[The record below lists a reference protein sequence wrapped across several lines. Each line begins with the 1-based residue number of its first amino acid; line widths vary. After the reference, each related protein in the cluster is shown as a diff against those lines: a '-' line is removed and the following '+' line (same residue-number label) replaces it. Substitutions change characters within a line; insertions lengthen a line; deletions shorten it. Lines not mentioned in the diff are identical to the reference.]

1 MLHGLRKRIGNL
13 MGQSPAATAEPSEN
27 AAPGVGAEES
37 TVSGQP
43 LRTPTNPK
51 FAPPPELDQE
61 VAAKLARREAQRRE
75 ARRLLKEQVQNRTAT
90 LMSEIRNQLLYE
102 IHNTLDD
109 DTGPKVLKDVLE
121 LALDPTFLRKLDAD
135 IDAHV
140 FKLMERLQSAWR
152 KEDDIDALLPQTST
166 LVEELKM
173 YRDQI
178 VRTHLLDQVEV
189 YALPQFA
196 KVFPDGGA
204 PPEQLKQGL
213 ASYWKQ
219 CHAAI
224 SRFSK
229 APEMALLENAREGLR
244 PDTSTLRERLVAAQ
258 YRNGYRTL
266 GARLA
271 DQYAKVAQL
280 QMSKGDRLDKHRP
293 EIDRQVVEGIIVPL
307 AFFIRDRDKPEPL
320 DAMRSRAELFRDI
333 VDKMVA
339 CGDPFSRTAEAV
351 KPILRRSIEQ
361 SRPLVLEQF
370 PYLAAPIESLKPTEV
385 HRATALLHMFE
396 TLLRP
401 DLDEKALEAVE
412 QNIRLN
418 KTQYHIYVH
427 LDRTNPDLIPRLL
440 PLDRIQPSDAE
451 FLLKFLEEFGPSK
464 QAMIN
469 MARRLNYLP
478 PDQPSAEGP
487 QAVIQALAVLALPR
501 RELTSWQFL
510 YSPSPPAPNEL
521 EVLAK
526 TVVQQ
531 FRPTGIGAY
540 DRQQSIGAVPV
551 PVDLSSALA
560 SIGYH
565 PDKPNRLEIFS
576 NEIQQFIAS
585 GKAWELGKALDNL
598 RSFRRAVE
606 KERIRKGLVD
616 TEASPYVSEIWLR
629 ESGELVGLLSYDG
642 TGFGEVPIELMVRK
656 PQGANHAEVEQALRR
671 QLRNQALIYQAF
683 HKLFTA
689 ERELPIARRRELP
702 TYLKTTYEKIEPKR
716 NPLLIHLRNARFLLR
731 RMEEFAAMILESTPG
746 SRNDTAT
753 VAQILTGLSRKVDEL
768 LTGVDKTASSVDLAR
783 FAREHERILK
793 YLNVAIVQSVNPWLE
808 RQTSELATE
817 FEFREQDVEAA
828 IRVAALTNE
837 MDWGEVANCRVNP
850 IRGTLGCRALIELKD
865 GSSKVV
871 LCEYDRRE
879 QRWKVK
885 YLGPR
890 IIEVVREELAR
901 HGRTLPDDYD
911 EKFEQATFSLDEPSS
926 RFMLNKDGVARVE
939 ATLVLSSSEPD
950 HPWQIVYLKWNDEI
964 LVDRA
969 NPLAQ

>member
-1 MLHGLRKRIGNL
+1 
-13 MGQSPAATAEPSEN
+13 MGQSAATAEPSEN
-27 AAPGVGAEES
+27 AQPSAETEQS
-37 TVSGQP
+37 PPSGKELKGP
-43 LRTPTNPK
+43 RS
-51 FAPPPELDQE
+51 APPPGLDQE
-61 VAAKLARREAQRRE
+61 VAAKLARRDAQRRE
-75 ARRLLKEQVQNRTAT
+75 ARRLLQEQVQNRTAT

-109 DTGPKVLKDVLE
+109 DGGPKVLKDVLE
-121 LALDPTFLRKLDAD
+121 QALDSSFLRKLDAD

-140 FKLMERLQSAWR
+140 SNLMERLRGSWR
-152 KEDDIDALLPQTST
+152 KEDDIESLLPATKALVDELQT
-166 LVEELKM
+166 
-173 YRDQI
+173 YRDQL
-178 VRTHLLDQVEV
+178 VRTHLLEQVEV
-189 YALPQFA
+189 YALPQLS
-196 KVFPDGGA
+196 KVFPEGGA
-204 PPEQLKQGL
+204 PPEQLKRGI

-224 SRFSK
+224 ERFEF
-229 APEMALLENAREGLR
+229 APEKILLEHAPVGLR
-244 PDTSTLRERLVAAQ
+244 PDPSILRERLNAAQ

-307 AFFIRDRDKPEPL
+307 AFFIRDRGKPEPL

-339 CGDPFSRTAEAV
+339 SGDPFSRTAEAI

-361 SRPLVLEQF
+361 SRPQVLEQF

-385 HRATALLHMFE
+385 HRATALLHMLE

-401 DLDEKALEAVE
+401 DLDEKALAAVE

-418 KTQYHIYVH
+418 KTQYHIYVY
-427 LDRTNPDLIPRLL
+427 LDRTHADLIPLL
-440 PLDRIQPSDAE
+440 HPLDRIQPSDAE
-451 FLLKFLEEFGPSK
+451 FFLKFLEAFGPTRP
-464 QAMIN
+464 AIIN

-478 PDQPSAEGP
+478 PDQPAADDP
-487 QAVIQALAVLALPR
+487 QAVIQAIAVLSLPR

-510 YSPSPPAPNEL
+510 YGATPPAPNEL

-560 SIGYH
+560 SMGYH
-565 PDKPNRLEIFS
+565 PDQKNRLEIFRS
-576 NEIQQFIAS
+576 EIQQFIES
-585 GKAWELGKALDNL
+585 GKPWELGKALENL
-598 RSFRRAVE
+598 RNFRRAVE
-606 KERIRKGLVD
+606 EERARKGLVD
-616 TEASPYVSEIWLR
+616 AEASPYVGEIWLK
-629 ESGELVGLLSYDG
+629 ESGEMVGLLSYRG
-642 TGFGEVPIELMVRK
+642 TGFGDVPIELIVRK
-656 PQGANHAEVEQALRR
+656 PQGANHADVEESLRR

-689 ERELPIARRRELP
+689 DRQLPLARRRQLP
-702 TYLKTTYEKIEPKR
+702 TYLKTTYEKIEPNR
-716 NPLLIHLRNARFLLR
+716 NALLIHLRNARFVLR
-731 RMEEFAAMILESTPG
+731 RMEELAAMILESDPG
-746 SRNDTAT
+746 SRTETAT

-768 LTGVDKTASSVDLAR
+768 LAGVDKTASPGDLTR
-783 FAREHERILK
+783 FGREHERILK

-808 RQTSELATE
+808 RQTSGLATE
-817 FEFREQDVEAA
+817 FQFREQDVEAA
-828 IRVAALTNE
+828 IRLAALTSE
-837 MDWGEVANCRVNP
+837 MDWDEVANCRVNP
-850 IRGTLGCRALIELKD
+850 IRGTLGCRALLELKD

-879 QRWKVK
+879 QRWKVRHF
-885 YLGPR
+885 GPR
-890 IIEVVREELAR
+890 ILDVVREELAR
-901 HGRTLPDDYD
+901 HGRILPEDYD
-911 EKFEQATFSLDEPSS
+911 EKFEQATFSLDEPAS
-926 RFMLNKDGVARVE
+926 RFFLHKEGVARVE
-939 ATLVLSSSEPD
+939 ATLVLSSSQLD
-950 HPWQIVYLKWNDEI
+950 HPWQVVYLKWNDET